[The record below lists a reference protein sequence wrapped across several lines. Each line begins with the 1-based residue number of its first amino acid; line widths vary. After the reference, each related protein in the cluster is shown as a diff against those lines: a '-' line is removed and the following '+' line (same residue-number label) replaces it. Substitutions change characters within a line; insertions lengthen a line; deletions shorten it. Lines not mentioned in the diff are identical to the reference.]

1 MADDTVATHVTDDPA
16 PERLSMVCPACGA
29 VFAPGAQVCP
39 DDNTFLEDNVDSLVG
54 TTLGGQYRVE
64 AVIGRGGMGVVLRA
78 RHAMLHDK
86 VAIKLL
92 PSHVARDPVWLARFQ
107 REGQAARRFRHP
119 AAVAVHD
126 LRVEPHGLVYLVME
140 FVEGRTLKAELNERG
155 RLSPAETVALLAPI
169 AGALDAAHAQG
180 VVHRDLKPENIMVVR
195 DGTGVTARLLDLG
208 IAAMRAPEGADAQH
222 PALTSRGILLGTPL
236 YMSPEQWGEP
246 PRDGGLEIDGR
257 ADVYALGLVVYEM
270 VSGAHPFQGVDPRS
284 LRRAHV
290 TMAPP
295 LLLRP
300 EIPEG
305 FARAVARAMAKDR
318 DDRFATP
325 GDLFA
330 ALAAAVEPGGPSATR
345 VAASPPRETGARPA
359 AATVVTVHPPH
370 NLPLQV
376 TSFVDSNG
384 AARAIGRSLAESR
397 LVTLVGPGGIGKTRL
412 SIEAAARAL
421 GEFPGGVWL
430 VELAATTAPE
440 TVARAAAAVLGVHEP
455 PDGDLTGAL
464 CREVGDRRA
473 LFVLDNCE
481 HVVDAAAALAGR
493 LLLSCPNVRI
503 VASSREPLGIAGEH
517 VWPVT
522 TLSAPDPGALPSLGE
537 LGAFDAI
544 RLFADRART
553 VQPSFELT
561 EQNAPAIA
569 RLCSRLDGI
578 PLAIEI
584 AAARSRAMGVEDLVA
599 RLDDRLGL
607 LVDPGRSRPPRH
619 RTLRSAIEWSY
630 DLLPE
635 DERALF
641 RRLSVF
647 AGGWALDAAEAA
659 FPGAL
664 DPLEGLV
671 AKSLVVA
678 DTSRGRARYS
688 MYETVREYA
697 RERLEAS
704 GEAEEALDRHEAW
717 TVALVDEFDASAL
730 TPRQNEMRAR
740 LRLEL
745 DNVRAVLVRTAAS
758 PERGATLV
766 RLGAAL
772 GRFWESA
779 GLLTEGREWL
789 ARAAACDEATVDGS
803 KVLFWSGVLAIDQGD
818 YQAAASA
825 LDVALALS
833 RALDDRPSIARTLR
847 AIGFLGLRRDD
858 EGLAVPALEEAIEL
872 YRAIGDRTGQ
882 AAATH
887 VLASFALVKPDL
899 DLAERLL
906 LEIQELHV
914 ELGDRRSLAID
925 LYSLAEVAVGRGDFE
940 RARQVAAEAVRI
952 AEELDDTQTTA
963 YALHASA
970 GVACDGGEPERALA
984 EFRRALE
991 LDRRL
996 GDEAAAVFALE
1007 GVASALAALG
1017 HADAALRLAG
1027 AAAAVRAAKGYPLST
1042 VEAATLARRLD
1053 PAFAAVAD
1061 PEPLLAEGRRMG
1073 LDAAVASALTPRSHE
1088 R

>member
-1 MADDTVATHVTDDPA
+1 M
-16 PERLSMVCPACGA
+16 
-29 VFAPGAQVCP
+29 
-39 DDNTFLEDNVDSLVG
+39 
-54 TTLGGQYRVE
+54 LGE
-64 AVIGRGGMGVVLRA
+64 
-78 RHAMLHDK
+78 
-86 VAIKLL
+86 
-92 PSHVARDPVWLARFQ
+92 SH
-107 REGQAARRFRHP
+107 
-119 AAVAVHD
+119 
-126 LRVEPHGLVYLVME
+126 
-140 FVEGRTLKAELNERG
+140 
-155 RLSPAETVALLAPI
+155 
-169 AGALDAAHAQG
+169 
-180 VVHRDLKPENIMVVR
+180 
-195 DGTGVTARLLDLG
+195 
-208 IAAMRAPEGADAQH
+208 
-222 PALTSRGILLGTPL
+222 
-236 YMSPEQWGEP
+236 
-246 PRDGGLEIDGR
+246 
-257 ADVYALGLVVYEM
+257 
-270 VSGAHPFQGVDPRS
+270 
-284 LRRAHV
+284 
-290 TMAPP
+290 
-295 LLLRP
+295 
-300 EIPEG
+300 
-305 FARAVARAMAKDR
+305 
-318 DDRFATP
+318 
-325 GDLFA
+325 
-330 ALAAAVEPGGPSATR
+330 
-345 VAASPPRETGARPA
+345 
-359 AATVVTVHPPH
+359 
-370 NLPLQV
+370 
-376 TSFVDSNG
+376 
-384 AARAIGRSLAESR
+384 

-412 SIEAAARAL
+412 SVEAAARSL
-421 GEFPGGVWL
+421 SDFPGGVWL
-430 VELAATTAPE
+430 VELAAATPAPE
-440 TVARAAAAVLGVHEP
+440 SVARAAAAALGVQEP
-455 PDGDLTGAL
+455 PDGDLAGAI
-464 CREVGDRRA
+464 CREVGAGRV
-473 LFVLDNCE
+473 LVVLDNCE

-503 VASSREPLGIAGEH
+503 VASSREPLGIAGER

-561 EQNAPAIA
+561 EQNAPAVA

-659 FPGAL
+659 FGPGAL

-717 TVALVDEFDASAL
+717 TVALVDEYDASAL

-745 DNVRAVLVRTAAS
+745 DNVRAVLARTAAS
-758 PERGATLV
+758 PARGATLV

-789 ARAAACDEATVDGS
+789 ARAAARDEATVDGS

-872 YRAIGDRTGQ
+872 YREIGDRTGQ
-882 AAATH
+882 AAASH

-925 LYSLAEVAVGRGDFE
+925 LYTLAEVAVGRGDFE
-940 RARQVAAEAVRI
+940 RARQVAAEALRI

-1007 GVASALAALG
+1007 GVASALAGLG
-1017 HADAALRLAG
+1017 RADAALRLAG

-1061 PEPLLAEGRRMG
+1061 PDSLLAEGRRMG
-1073 LDAAVASALTPRSHE
+1073 LDAAVAAALDAR
-1088 R
+1088 